1 MELKQWHGFC
11 LCPLG
16 GACPPDAAPADAPFS
31 PLVFLVRRDPLRSRG
46 LFAVTV
52 LDEVFEAETAGVLLP
67 PVQRLTPAEPLR
79 EFVAA
84 NGACVLNTAFSA
96 AFSVLER
103 WHRKRTQP
111 LRVTLVGLGDVG
123 GTLLLAL
130 KLLGRELGELRIY
143 DPNAAQCRRY
153 ELELNQVLP
162 LDHPLPPV
170 TVCTEDTLFDCD
182 LLLFT
187 ASRGVPPVGSGVADV
202 RLASPALLRT
212 ALAENTFGRNVTDTV
227 SELAGANGAVL
238 AINGDF
244 YGSRKSGWCL
254 RNGVLYRDTAASS
267 ATELLLVDA
276 SGDFSIAD
284 DRTMTAGDADG
295 LWQIF
300 SFGPALVTDGEV
312 SVADGDE
319 VARSMAS
326 NPRTAIGQIG
336 PLHYAFVVTDG
347 RTEES
352 AGLSL
357 VQLADLML
365 DIGCETAYNLDGGGS
380 STMVFQGEV
389 VNNPTTNGRTITERE
404 VSDIVYIGL

>member
-1 MELKQWHGFC
+1 MKGFFQAPWRFAAGYAAFLIAAFTWALLDTFVIPHRELIVSRARDVADEV
-11 LCPLG
+11 LETLVPSATL
-16 GACPPDAAPADAPFS
+16 AAPQAAGASFYQDES
-31 PLVFLVRRDPLRSRG
+31 MSVQLTTLRRD
-46 LFAVTV
+46 
-52 LDEVFEAETAGVLLP
+52 
-67 PVQRLTPAEPLR
+67 
-79 EFVAA
+79 
-84 NGACVLNTAFSA
+84 
-96 AFSVLER
+96 
-103 WHRKRTQP
+103 
-111 LRVTLVGLGDVG
+111 
-123 GTLLLAL
+123 GTTC
-130 KLLGRELGELRIY
+130 Y
-143 DPNAAQCRRY
+143 
-153 ELELNQVLP
+153 
-162 LDHPLPPV
+162 
-170 TVCTEDTLFDCD
+170 
-182 LLLFT
+182 
-187 ASRGVPPVGSGVADV
+187 VADV

-227 SELAGANGAVL
+227 SELAGANGAVP

-254 RNGVLYRDTAASS
+254 RNGVLYRGASASS
-267 ATELLLVDA
+267 PTELLLVDA

-284 DRTMTAGDADG
+284 DRTMTAGNAEG

-319 VARSMAS
+319 VARSMTS

-336 PLHYAFVVTDG
+336 SLHYAFVVTDG

-365 DIGCETAYNLDGGGS
+365 EIGCETAYNLDGGGS

>member
-1 MELKQWHGFC
+1 MKGFFQAPWRFAACYAAFLIAAFTWALLDTFVIPHRELIVSRARDVADEV
-11 LCPLG
+11 LETLAPSATL
-16 GACPPDAAPADAPFS
+16 AAPQAAGASFYQDES
-31 PLVFLVRRDPLRSRG
+31 MSVQLTTLRRD
-46 LFAVTV
+46 
-52 LDEVFEAETAGVLLP
+52 
-67 PVQRLTPAEPLR
+67 
-79 EFVAA
+79 
-84 NGACVLNTAFSA
+84 
-96 AFSVLER
+96 
-103 WHRKRTQP
+103 
-111 LRVTLVGLGDVG
+111 
-123 GTLLLAL
+123 GTTC
-130 KLLGRELGELRIY
+130 Y
-143 DPNAAQCRRY
+143 
-153 ELELNQVLP
+153 
-162 LDHPLPPV
+162 
-170 TVCTEDTLFDCD
+170 
-182 LLLFT
+182 
-187 ASRGVPPVGSGVADV
+187 VADV

-227 SELAGANGAVL
+227 SELAVANGAVL

-365 DIGCETAYNLDGGGS
+365 EIGCETAYNLDGGGS